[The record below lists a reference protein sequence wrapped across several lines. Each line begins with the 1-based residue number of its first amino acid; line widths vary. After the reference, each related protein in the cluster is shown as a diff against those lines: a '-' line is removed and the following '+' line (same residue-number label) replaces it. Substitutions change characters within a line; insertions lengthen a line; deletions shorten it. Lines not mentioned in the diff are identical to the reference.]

1 MDVSII
7 VALILGFASIIS
19 SICFGLVPTIRRT
32 KVEKLEEKI
41 QRLLKDIKLYYYI
54 EEELLERLEKCSG
67 QNKKT
72 TKETVRKM
80 IEDRFQDITMS
91 YETKPSVFDKQIK

>member
-19 SICFGLVPTIRRT
+19 SICFGLIPTIRRT
-32 KVEKLEEKI
+32 KVEKLEEKT

-54 EEELLERLEKCSG
+54 EEELLKRLEKYSG

-72 TKETVRKM
+72 TKEAVRKM
-80 IEDRFQDITMS
+80 IEDRFPDLTMS
-91 YETKPSVFDKQIK
+91 YETKPSVLEKQIK